1 MINLNGTEVGILKCT
16 ENDKGYNRWTVEGIY
31 PVYFRGGQN
40 GFYIIDNEGD
50 KRSGTSI
57 QDIIDLLTESGVTL
71 EAVLEKP
78 SPESVKTEG
87 SMKVVCKATPRPN
100 WWTVGKVY
108 EVHTSKHRLYLL
120 DDEGDERFLS
130 GQSLEAAIKYQN
142 DYYGTVFEPAYAETS
157 NEDLI
162 ERIKKEI
169 ERLNTDQEN
178 LFGKRDRI
186 NGQAIQLG
194 VKARKLE
201 EVLEVLEEYK

>member
-1 MINLNGTEVGILKCT
+1 MNIKVGDLVTIREDLQEGKYGADSVVDDMLEYCGKSFIVAKVR
-16 ENDKGYNRWTVEGIY
+16 NDGKKVDLEGVPWNWTPEM
-31 PVYFRGGQN
+31 
-40 GFYIIDNEGD
+40 
-50 KRSGTSI
+50 
-57 QDIIDLLTESGVTL
+57 L
-71 EAVLEKP
+71 EDKP
-78 SPESVKTEG
+78 SGKIVGYRCLDTGGKDS
-87 SMKVVCKATPRPN
+87 
-100 WWTVGKVY
+100 WWSVGKVY
-108 EVHTSKHRLYLL
+108 EAYKKQGQEFIV